1 MDLRS
6 SNYLEFLSD
15 CMDVWQAGSLT
26 VYVRRKEKSAV
37 SELSL
42 KNHLNAVSGWKLLSE
57 AVHLLCTVRNEDA
70 IMERKY

>member
-1 MDLRS
+1 MDLRFT
-6 SNYLEFLSD
+6 NYLEFLSG

-26 VYVRRKEKSAV
+26 GYGRRKEKSAI
-37 SELSL
+37 SELSF
-42 KNHLNAVSGWKLLSE
+42 KNHLNAVSGWKLLSG